1 MLQLGFFL
9 TIDEV
14 TSIVNCL
21 KNILKSIIKDEIA
34 ITPVNQKMLQFS
46 SNKSGSEPSPQIGEC
61 RKKICEIFIFIF
73 KLKSDLHIRVFLN
86 RLKDVSVV
94 EAVETPHSRSSSRKV
109 TYKMG
114 AKPSLK
120 YKSKINPNFAT
131 E

>member
-1 MLQLGFFL
+1 MLQLGFFM

-34 ITPVNQKMLQFS
+34 ITPMNQKMAQFN
-46 SNKSGSEPSPQIGEC
+46 SNASASEPSKQIGEC

-94 EAVETPHSRSSSRKV
+94 EAVETPHTRSNTRQV

-114 AKPSLK
+114 SKPSMK
-120 YKSKINPNFAT
+120 YKSKMNPNFAQ